1 MELEDS
7 TFLTSDYTTKLHHR
21 HNMVLAQKQKHRPIE
36 QDRKPRNKPTNLLNL
51 WIVFGS
57 LVIFTILNLFML
69 NKQGDN
75 IPPWHTPFPI
85 WNQSVVPC
93 RVLIIASWPAYR
105 FLRRQVW
112 WSGICISFR
121 IFQFVVIHIVKG
133 FDVVNK
139 AKVDA
144 FLELWSCGAYTQR
157 NITQP

>member
-112 WSGICISFR
+112 WSGICISFSR
-121 IFQFVVIHIVKG
+121 GSSWPKDQTLTSPALKG
-133 FDVVNK
+133 RFFTTEPPRK
-139 AKVDA
+139 ST
-144 FLELWSCGAYTQR
+144 FTLTYI
-157 NITQP
+157 NIL